1 MKIIT
6 ISREFGSGGR
16 ELGKRL
22 ADKAGIAYYDTE
34 IITEI
39 AKMTNLDP
47 TYVSTISEK
56 GVPSFNFHFGHSF
69 GATINQTAMDVVV
82 AQQKVVKEIAKKG
95 DCVIVG
101 RCADKILKDY
111 RPLRIFVYADE
122 DSKLKR
128 CREKN
133 HEDDGLTDKQMLKKM
148 KSIDNDRKK
157 MYEFVAGCVW
167 GDMKQYDL
175 CLNTSGVNIKEIV
188 DCVNVYA
195 DAWFA
200 CKKHTSD

>member
-22 ADKAGIAYYDTE
+22 ADCFGIAYYDTE

-39 AKMTNLDP
+39 AKQTNLDEN
-47 TYVSTISEK
+47 YVSTISEK
-56 GVPSFNFHFGHSF
+56 GVPSFNFHFGHTF

-82 AQQKVVKEIAKKG
+82 AQHKVIKELAKKG

-101 RCADKILKDY
+101 RCADKILEEYK
-111 RPLRIFVYADE
+111 PLKIFVYADM
-122 DSKLKR
+122 DSKIKR

-133 HEDDGLTDKQMLKKM
+133 SADSCLDDKQLAKKI
-148 KSIDNDRKK
+148 KSIDSGRKK
-157 MYEFVAGCVW
+157 MHEFISGGEW
-167 GDMKQYDL
+167 GEMKQYDL
-175 CLNTSGVNIKEIV
+175 CINTTGVSIKEITP
-188 DCVNVYA
+188 CVYEYANV
-195 DAWFA
+195 WFK
-200 CKKHTSD
+200 CKKDT

>member
-22 ADKAGIAYYDTE
+22 ADCLGIAYYDTE

-39 AKMTNLDP
+39 AKQTNLDEN
-47 TYVSTISEK
+47 YVSTISEK
-56 GVPSFNFHFGHSF
+56 GVPSFNFHFGHTF

-82 AQQKVVKEIAKKG
+82 AQHKVIKELAKKG

-101 RCADKILKDY
+101 RCADKILQDY
-111 RPLRIFVYADE
+111 KPLRIFVYADME
-122 DSKLKR
+122 SKIKR

-133 HEDDGLTDKQMLKKM
+133 SADNGLDDKQLAKKI
-148 KSIDNDRKK
+148 KSIDNGRKK
-157 MYEFVAGCVW
+157 MYEFISGGEW
-167 GDMKQYDL
+167 GEMKQYDL
-175 CLNTSGVNIKEIV
+175 CINTTGVSIKEITP
-188 DCVNVYA
+188 CVYEYANV
-195 DAWFA
+195 WFK
-200 CKKHTSD
+200 CKKDT